1 MVLMYPPWFD
11 GLHPSRF
18 LHINCRADNHR
29 MQQLARRFGAK
40 VSFDVERAVSEI
52 ETSRTTPLSWMRELV
67 SESHG
72 LAIAVLDAQSRILK
86 GRERALESEQP
97 ISTGAESFRNG

>member
-1 MVLMYPPWFD
+1 MYPPWFD

-52 ETSRTTPLSWMRELV
+52 ETSRTTPLSWIANWYRRVMAWPSPCLMRN
-67 SESHG
+67 
-72 LAIAVLDAQSRILK
+72 
-86 GRERALESEQP
+86 RA
-97 ISTGAESFRNG
+97 F